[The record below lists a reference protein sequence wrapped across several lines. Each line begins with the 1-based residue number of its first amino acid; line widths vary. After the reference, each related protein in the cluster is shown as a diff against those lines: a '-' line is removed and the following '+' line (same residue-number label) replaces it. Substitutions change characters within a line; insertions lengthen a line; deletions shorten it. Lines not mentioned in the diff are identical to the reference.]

1 MLSSEQFKSLLAQS
15 LDAEI
20 HSVEFDLMTY
30 PKKPDTRPDASWRD
44 HLLRTF
50 SVRLKGAIEHK
61 ADSGLVAELTRF
73 VENLERLDRTVSLYC
88 WQAKTSRG
96 SFSGWATDGEIIS
109 KNKFPAD

>member
-20 HSVEFDLMTY
+20 HSFEFDPKTY
-30 PKKPDTRPDASWRD
+30 PMKPDTRPDASWRD

-61 ADSGLVAELTRF
+61 VDATLVDELSQF
-73 VENLERLDRTVSLYC
+73 VSSLERLDRTANLYC
-88 WQAKTSRG
+88 WQAKTNKG
-96 SFSGWATDGEIIS
+96 GFSGWATDEQIIS
-109 KNKFPAD
+109 TNKHSSD